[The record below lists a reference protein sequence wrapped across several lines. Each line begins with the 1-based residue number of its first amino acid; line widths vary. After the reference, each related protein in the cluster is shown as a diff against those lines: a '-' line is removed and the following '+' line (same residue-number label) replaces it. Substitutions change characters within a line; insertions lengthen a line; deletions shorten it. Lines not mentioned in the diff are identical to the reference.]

1 MVLFN
6 GLLKYSATIFL
17 VIFCAFASLAAAND
31 LSLRSDANAQT
42 THPENEQRLQTS
54 GELTSECFAE
64 YSNDIGILITAPEN
78 PNMPVGSVNE
88 SLEESVAIALHKDG
102 DNKIIWSLGPSLKTI
117 SLKPIDKIN
126 NLQVL
131 LKYKF

>member
-1 MVLFN
+1 MVLFK

-31 LSLRSDANAQT
+31 LSLQSDANAQT
-42 THPENEQRLQTS
+42 MHPENEPPLQTS
-54 GELTSECFAE
+54 GGFTSESFTE
-64 YSNDIGILITAPEN
+64 YAKNIRIMITAPEH

-88 SLEESVAIALHKDG
+88 SLEESVAITLHKDG
-102 DNKIIWSLGPSLKTI
+102 DKIIWSLGPSLRRF
-117 SLKPIDKIN
+117 SLNPIDNIN